1 MDPRSARA
9 RPEDRDAGAR
19 PGRAPGARYC
29 GLSVRRALRDGTCAM
44 VFSFRAAKGPTM
56 RTPLLIL
63 LLVLAG
69 CAEMTQSACG
79 GSNWYDLGER
89 DGPKGGPP
97 RIATSPFPC
106 AQQKGKD

>member
-29 GLSVRRALRDGTCAM
+29 GLSVRRALGNGTCAN
-44 VFSFRAAKGPTM
+44 VFAFPATKGATM

-89 DGPKGGPP
+89 DRPTGGAPP
-97 RIATSPFPC
+97 PQTSASPY
-106 AQQKGKD
+106 AER